1 MMAVVLVTLILGAW
15 LGIWALFSG
24 AARTP
29 PDWQASFEVDLDDE
43 DEL

>member
-1 MMAVVLVTLILGAW
+1 MMAVVLVTLILAAW
-15 LGIWALFSG
+15 LCIWALFSA

-29 PDWQASFEVDLDDE
+29 PDWQASFEVDLDDG

>member
-15 LGIWALFSG
+15 LGIWALCSA

-29 PDWQASFEVDLDDE
+29 PDRQATLEADRE
-43 DEL
+43 